1 MKIYQPLSIF
11 LLFFI
16 CPPLISY
23 TNVNNEKLNFS
34 PLFTPL
40 SDAMGAVKQ
49 NNTQQAKDE
58 LIVIE
63 KELNNIG
70 KDANRQSI
78 LYQETITALNHAK
91 TNPNNDTLKELSIK
105 LYAYEKEQNPV
116 DYSVKRRQFAK
127 NITPV
132 LNELDSAI
140 QEMGKGG
147 DIDKVKLVY
156 YPFNKTW
163 VANERVV
170 RNTSMAHYGKIET
183 AMAMIRVGIENDP
196 PNIAMMT
203 DNMAMLKATIDSYNQ
218 GDELTEV
225 KNDKVDLAYGVE
237 LLKQGLLDGGRTT

>member
-1 MKIYQPLSIF
+1 
-11 LLFFI
+11 
-16 CPPLISY
+16 
-23 TNVNNEKLNFS
+23 
-34 PLFTPL
+34 
-40 SDAMGAVKQ
+40 MGAVKQ

-91 TNPNNDTLKELSIK
+91 ANPNNDTLKELSIK
-105 LYAYEKEQNPV
+105 LYAYEKEQNPL

-147 DIDKVKLVY
+147 DIDKVKSVY

-170 RNTSMAHYGKIET
+170 RNTRMAHYGKIET
-183 AMAMIRVGIENDP
+183 AMAMIRVGIENNP

-237 LLKQGLLDGGRTT
+237 LLKQGLLDGGRTTQRQKMGHGRSRCGAGGEPCGGVGVGASVSCPNVRGEP

>member
-1 MKIYQPLSIF
+1 M
-11 LLFFI
+11 
-16 CPPLISY
+16 
-23 TNVNNEKLNFS
+23 
-34 PLFTPL
+34 
-40 SDAMGAVKQ
+40 
-49 NNTQQAKDE
+49 
-58 LIVIE
+58 
-63 KELNNIG
+63 
-70 KDANRQSI
+70 
-78 LYQETITALNHAK
+78 
-91 TNPNNDTLKELSIK
+91 K

-147 DIDKVKLVY
+147 DIDKVKSVY

-183 AMAMIRVGIENDP
+183 AMAMIRVGIENNP

-237 LLKQGLLDGGRTT
+237 LLKQGLLDGGRTTQRQKMGHDRGGVGLVASLMGAWGRGYILNRPPRRGMPTLTNTWAWHYPQEAWQGCLAWRFCRCFGRGRRRCCFMQGFCQALP